1 MELESKLEE
10 SGGVAVPRVPGS
22 REELE
27 LKLAEANKKVFI
39 ESHVTV
45 RNLTQVISFPIDHHA
60 LRHPEQEGRGDP
72 RDGGEVQE
80 VHREGQE
87 RHQDTGPQV
96 PWAGRAGPVRARGV
110 CTQIAD
116 KRERSAHRDTGTR
129 E

>member
-45 RNLTQVISFPIDHHA
+45 INLTQVI
-60 LRHPEQEGRGDP
+60 
-72 RDGGEVQE
+72 
-80 VHREGQE
+80 
-87 RHQDTGPQV
+87 
-96 PWAGRAGPVRARGV
+96 
-110 CTQIAD
+110 
-116 KRERSAHRDTGTR
+116 
-129 E
+129 